1 MNIIIFSTEDYHHT
15 YFINK
20 INNIY
25 PINLVVYEQ
34 RRLKKKYDTTN
45 PYQEEQDKFEK
56 SYFFSRVSNEI
67 DRKIKIIKVKSINSK
82 EVSEIALNFK
92 YDVVIVFGCGK
103 INEKIIRDY
112 NNKIINIHRGLASKY
127 RGLDSELWAIK
138 NFDFQSIGTT
148 IHYIDKNLDTGDIIY
163 QEKLTL
169 KKDDQIYKLR
179 AKTTELAVDGTLKF
193 INDLILQ
200 KVVKLKQEK
209 YGRYYS
215 SMDLL
220 EKKNCEKIFKNYIR
234 NNYK

>member
-15 YFINK
+15 YYINK
-20 INNIY
+20 INEIY
-25 PINLVVYEQ
+25 PINLVVYER
-34 RRLKKKYDTTN
+34 RRLKKDYDTTN
-45 PYQEEQDKFEK
+45 PYQVDQDKFEK
-56 SYFFSRVSNEI
+56 SYFFSKVSNKI

-92 YDVVIVFGCGK
+92 YDIVIVFGCGK
-103 INEKIIRDY
+103 INETIIRDY
-112 NNKIINIHRGLASKY
+112 DNKIINIHRGLASKY

-138 NFDFQSIGTT
+138 NYDFQSIGTT
-148 IHYIDKNLDTGDIIY
+148 IHYIDKNLDTGDIVY
-163 QEKLTL
+163 QKRLTL
-169 KKDDQIYKLR
+169 RKDDQIYKLR
-179 AKTTELAVDGTLKF
+179 AKTTELAVEGTLKF

-220 EKKNCEKIFKNYIR
+220 EKKDCEKMFQNYIR
-234 NNYK
+234 NNCK

>member
-15 YFINK
+15 YYINK
-20 INNIY
+20 INEIY
-25 PINLVVYEQ
+25 PINLVVYEK
-34 RRLKKKYDTTN
+34 RRLKKDYDTTN
-45 PYQEEQDKFEK
+45 PYQVDQDKFEK
-56 SYFFSRVSNEI
+56 SYFFSKVSNKI

-92 YDVVIVFGCGK
+92 YDIVIVFGCGK
-103 INEKIIRDY
+103 INETIIRDY
-112 NNKIINIHRGLASKY
+112 DNKIINIHRGLASKY

-138 NFDFQSIGTT
+138 NYDFQSIGTT
-148 IHYIDKNLDTGDIIY
+148 IHYIDKNLDTGDIVY
-163 QEKLTL
+163 QKRLTL
-169 KKDDQIYKLR
+169 RKDDQIYKLR
-179 AKTTELAVDGTLKF
+179 AKTTELAVEGTLKF

-220 EKKNCEKIFKNYIR
+220 EKKDCEKMFKNYIR
-234 NNYK
+234 NNCK

>member
-15 YFINK
+15 YYINK
-20 INNIY
+20 INEIY
-25 PINLVVYEQ
+25 PINLVVYEK
-34 RRLKKKYDTTN
+34 RRLKKDYDTTN
-45 PYQEEQDKFEK
+45 PYQVDPNKFEK
-56 SYFFSRVSNEI
+56 SYFFSKVSNKI

-92 YDVVIVFGCGK
+92 YDIVIVFGCGK
-103 INEKIIRDY
+103 INETIIRDY
-112 NNKIINIHRGLASKY
+112 DNKIINIHRGLASKY

-138 NFDFQSIGTT
+138 NYDFQSIGTT
-148 IHYIDKNLDTGDIIY
+148 IHYIDKNLDTGDIVY
-163 QEKLTL
+163 QKRLTL
-169 KKDDQIYKLR
+169 RKDDQIYKLR
-179 AKTTELAVDGTLKF
+179 AKTTELAVEGTLKF

-220 EKKNCEKIFKNYIR
+220 EKKDCEKMFKNYIR
-234 NNYK
+234 NNCK